1 MRYIKF
7 TASTPYCGTDNERY
21 VAFSDDATNQDV
33 EEYADDLA
41 RENGEGFEYLV
52 FGWDADPVGDGEMTE
67 EEYDEAIDNY
77 YADCHCEYEDVSEEE
92 FMENGGVD
100 A

>member
-7 TASTPYCGTDNERY
+7 TASTPYCGTEEERY
-21 VAFSDDATNQDV
+21 LVFSDNVTREEL

-92 FMENGGVD
+92 FVENGGVD